1 MGICGR
7 LKYLAANVG
16 KAIEVAQLFVAR
28 VAAQRA
34 GDRLGSQAEKS
45 VRACS
50 KNAAVLLHLVP
61 ILRYRERVVAVDGVV
76 GGPTILVTGEPRIRL
91 LTVAVGVQVRFLP
104 LVQGVGATVVFLLL
118 VRAAL
123 LSGVGVPLVLQHEG
137 LQLPVRVVDGG
148 VRWLL
153 PDVCVVCLW
162 TRRPA
167 EGAR

>member
-1 MGICGR
+1 M
-7 LKYLAANVG
+7 
-16 KAIEVAQLFVAR
+16 EVARLFSR

-61 ILRYRERVVAVDGVV
+61 VLRSRERVAVDGVV

-104 LVQGVGATVVFLLL
+104 LVQRVGATVVFLLL

-123 LSGVGVPLVLQHEG
+123 LSGGGEPLVLQHEG
-137 LQLPVRVVDGG
+137 LQLPVGVVDGG

-162 TRRPA
+162 TR
-167 EGAR
+167 

>member
-1 MGICGR
+1 M
-7 LKYLAANVG
+7 
-16 KAIEVAQLFVAR
+16 EVARLFAR

-34 GDRLGSQAEKS
+34 GDRLGSQAEQS

-50 KNAAVLLHLVP
+50 KNAAVLVHLVP
-61 ILRYRERVVAVDGVV
+61 VLRVAVDGVV

-137 LQLPVRVVDGG
+137 LQLPVGVVDGG

-162 TRRPA
+162 TR
-167 EGAR
+167 

>member
-16 KAIEVAQLFVAR
+16 KAIEVAQLLSR

-34 GDRLGSQAEKS
+34 GDRLGTQAEQS

-50 KNAAVLLHLVP
+50 KNAAVLVHLVP
-61 ILRYRERVVAVDGVV
+61 VLRVAVDGVV

-91 LTVAVGVQVRFLP
+91 LTVAVGVQVCFLP
-104 LVQGVGATVVFLLL
+104 LVQGVCAAVVFLLL
-118 VRAAL
+118 VRPAL
-123 LSGVGVPLVLQHEG
+123 LSGVPLVLQHEG
-137 LQLPVRVVDGG
+137 LQLPVGVVDGG

-162 TRRPA
+162 TR
-167 EGAR
+167 

>member
-1 MGICGR
+1 M
-7 LKYLAANVG
+7 
-16 KAIEVAQLFVAR
+16 EVAQLLSR

-34 GDRLGSQAEKS
+34 GDRLGTQAEQS

-50 KNAAVLLHLVP
+50 KNAAVLVHLVP
-61 ILRYRERVVAVDGVV
+61 VLRVAVDGVV

-104 LVQGVGATVVFLLL
+104 LVQRVGATVVFLLL

-162 TRRPA
+162 TR
-167 EGAR
+167 

>member
-1 MGICGR
+1 M

-16 KAIEVAQLFVAR
+16 KAMEVARLLSR

-34 GDRLGSQAEKS
+34 GDRLGTQAEQS

-50 KNAAVLLHLVP
+50 KNAAVLVHLVP
-61 ILRYRERVVAVDGVV
+61 VLRSRERVAVDGVV

-91 LTVAVGVQVRFLP
+91 LTVAVGVQVCFLP

-123 LSGVGVPLVLQHEG
+123 LSGEPLVLQHEG
-137 LQLPVRVVDGG
+137 LQLPGGVVDGG

-162 TRRPA
+162 TR
-167 EGAR
+167 

>member
-1 MGICGR
+1 M
-7 LKYLAANVG
+7 
-16 KAIEVAQLFVAR
+16 EVARLLSR
-28 VAAQRA
+28 VAAQCTS
-34 GDRLGSQAEKS
+34 DRLGSQAEQS
-45 VRACS
+45 VRACP
-50 KNAAVLLHLVP
+50 KNAAVLVHLVP
-61 ILRYRERVVAVDGVV
+61 VLRSRERVAVDGVV
-76 GGPTILVTGEPRIRL
+76 GCGPTILVTGEPRIRL
-91 LTVAVGVQVRFLP
+91 LTVAVGVQVCFLP

-123 LSGVGVPLVLQHEG
+123 LSGVGEPLVLQHEG
-137 LQLPVRVVDGG
+137 LQLPGGVVDGG

>member
-1 MGICGR
+1 M

-16 KAIEVAQLFVAR
+16 KAMEVARLLSR

-34 GDRLGSQAEKS
+34 GDRLGTQAEQS

-61 ILRYRERVVAVDGVV
+61 VLRVAVDGVV
-76 GGPTILVTGEPRIRL
+76 GGGPTILVTGEPRIRL
-91 LTVAVGVQVRFLP
+91 LTVAVGVQVCFLP

-123 LSGVGVPLVLQHEG
+123 LSGEPLVLQHEG
-137 LQLPVRVVDGG
+137 LQLPGGVVDGG

-162 TRRPA
+162 TR
-167 EGAR
+167 

>member
-1 MGICGR
+1 M
-7 LKYLAANVG
+7 
-16 KAIEVAQLFVAR
+16 EVARLFAR
-28 VAAQRA
+28 VASQRA
-34 GDRLGSQAEKS
+34 GDRLGTQAEQS

-61 ILRYRERVVAVDGVV
+61 VLRSRERVAVDGVV

-91 LTVAVGVQVRFLP
+91 LTVAVGVQVCFLP

-123 LSGVGVPLVLQHEG
+123 LSGVGEPLVLQHEG
-137 LQLPVRVVDGG
+137 LQLPGGVVDGG

-162 TRRPA
+162 TR
-167 EGAR
+167 

>member
-16 KAIEVAQLFVAR
+16 KAIEVAQLLSR

-34 GDRLGSQAEKS
+34 GDRLGTQAEQS
-45 VRACS
+45 VRACP

-61 ILRYRERVVAVDGVV
+61 VRVAVDGVV

-91 LTVAVGVQVRFLP
+91 LAVAVGVQVCFLP

-123 LSGVGVPLVLQHEG
+123 LSGEPLVLQHEG
-137 LQLPVRVVDGG
+137 LQLPVGVVDGG

-162 TRRPA
+162 TR
-167 EGAR
+167 

>member
-1 MGICGR
+1 M
-7 LKYLAANVG
+7 
-16 KAIEVAQLFVAR
+16 EVARLFAR

-34 GDRLGSQAEKS
+34 CDRLGTQAEQS

-61 ILRYRERVVAVDGVV
+61 VLRIAVDGVV

-104 LVQGVGATVVFLLL
+104 LVQRVGATVVFLLL

-123 LSGVGVPLVLQHEG
+123 LSGGGEPLVLQHEG
-137 LQLPVRVVDGG
+137 LQLPVGVVDGG

-162 TRRPA
+162 TR
-167 EGAR
+167 

>member
-7 LKYLAANVG
+7 LKKYLAANVG
-16 KAIEVAQLFVAR
+16 KAMEVSRLLVAR

-34 GDRLGSQAEKS
+34 GDRLRSQAEKS
-45 VRACS
+45 VRARS
-50 KNAAVLLHLVP
+50 KNAAVLVHLVP
-61 ILRYRERVVAVDGVV
+61 VRVAVDGVV

-91 LTVAVGVQVRFLP
+91 LAVAVGVQVRFLP
-104 LVQGVGATVVFLLL
+104 LVQGVGAAVVLLLL
-118 VRAAL
+118 VGAAL
-123 LSGVGVPLVLQHEG
+123 LSGIPLVLQHEG
-137 LQLPVRVVDGG
+137 LQLPVGVVDGG

-167 EGAR
+167 EGSR

>member
-1 MGICGR
+1 M

-16 KAIEVAQLFVAR
+16 KAIEVAQLLSR

-34 GDRLGSQAEKS
+34 GDRLGTQAEQS

-50 KNAAVLLHLVP
+50 KNAAVLVHLVP
-61 ILRYRERVVAVDGVV
+61 VLRSGERVAVDGVV
-76 GGPTILVTGEPRIRL
+76 GCGPTILVTGEPRIRL

-123 LSGVGVPLVLQHEG
+123 LSGEPLVLQHEG
-137 LQLPVRVVDGG
+137 LQLPVGVVDGG

>member
-1 MGICGR
+1 MEVSR
-7 LKYLAANVG
+7 LL
-16 KAIEVAQLFVAR
+16 AR
-28 VAAQRA
+28 VAAQCA

-45 VRACS
+45 VRARS

-61 ILRYRERVVAVDGVV
+61 VLRSGEGVAVDGVV

-91 LTVAVGVQVRFLP
+91 LAVAVGVQVRFLP
-104 LVQGVGATVVFLLL
+104 LVQGVGATVMLLLL
-118 VRAAL
+118 VGAVL
-123 LSGVGVPLVLQHEG
+123 LSAVPLVLQHEG
-137 LQLPVRVVDGG
+137 LQLPVGVVDGG

-167 EGAR
+167 EGGR

>member
-1 MGICGR
+1 M
-7 LKYLAANVG
+7 
-16 KAIEVAQLFVAR
+16 EVARLFAR
-28 VAAQRA
+28 VAAQCA

-45 VRACS
+45 IRACP
-50 KNAAVLLHLVP
+50 KNAAVLVHLVP
-61 ILRYRERVVAVDGVV
+61 VLRSGERVAVDGVV

-91 LTVAVGVQVRFLP
+91 LTVAVGVQVCFLP
-104 LVQGVGATVVFLLL
+104 LVQRVGATMVFLLL

-123 LSGVGVPLVLQHEG
+123 LSCVPLVLQHEG
-137 LQLPVRVVDGG
+137 LQLPGGVVDGG

-167 EGAR
+167 KSAR